1 MQVQEHIKL
10 TELASCAGCAAKM
23 GPGTLARVLQP
34 LTMNTHPDLLVGL
47 QTSDDAAVFRLT
59 PDLAVIQTID
69 FFTPIVDDPWT
80 FGAIAAT
87 NAMSDVYAM
96 GGDVQ
101 LALNVAAFPEDM
113 PDDVVTAIF
122 AGAAAKVEEA
132 GAVIAGGHTIVDAEP
147 KFGLSVTGTVHPER
161 FLTKAGAQPGDR
173 LLMTKAIG
181 TGVISTAV
189 KRGAATPTD
198 AAAAID
204 SMLTLNRRSAEAVRA
219 VSGVHAC
226 TDVTGFGLLG
236 HASEIALKS
245 GVGLEINAGAV
256 PTLPNA
262 TGYVARG
269 YVPGGLHRNRDYYT
283 TLGGGITIAADVDPD
298 LATLL
303 FDPQT
308 SGGLLVAVSENQL
321 ADLTPAFDARDLPYW
336 IIGRVHAGSGI
347 VVSA

>member
-101 LALNVAAFPEDM
+101 LALNVAAFPENM
-113 PDDVVTAIF
+113 PDEVVSAIF

-161 FLTKAGAQPGDR
+161 FLTKAGAQAGDR

-189 KRGAATPTD
+189 KRGAASPAD
-198 AAAAID
+198 AAAATD
-204 SMLTLNRRSAEAVRA
+204 SMLTLNRWSAEAVRA
-219 VSGVHAC
+219 VPAVHAC

-245 GVGLEINAGAV
+245 GVGLDISAGAV

-262 TGYVARG
+262 TGYVAGG

-283 TLGGGITIAADVDPD
+283 TLGGGITISPSVDPD

-308 SGGLLVAVSENQL
+308 SGGLLLAVAQDAL
-321 ADLTPAFDARDLPYW
+321 PDLTAAFDARNLPYW
-336 IIGRVHAGSGI
+336 VIGRANAGSGI
-347 VVSA
+347 VVAE

>member
-1 MQVQEHIKL
+1 MQGQEQIRL
-10 TELASCAGCAAKM
+10 TELATCAGCAAKM

-34 LTMNTHPDLLVGL
+34 LAMATHPDLLVGL

-59 PDLAVIQTID
+59 PDLAVIQTLD

-113 PDDVVTAIF
+113 PEEVVTAIF

-147 KFGLSVTGTVHPER
+147 KFGLSVTGTVHPDR
-161 FLTKAGAQPGDR
+161 FLTKAGARPGDR
-173 LLMTKAIG
+173 LLVTKALG

-189 KRGAATPTD
+189 KRGAASPAD
-198 AAAAID
+198 AQAAID
-204 SMLTLNRRSAEAVRA
+204 SMLTLNRRSAEAIRA
-219 VSGVHAC
+219 VPGVHAC

-236 HASEIALKS
+236 HASEVAIKS
-245 GVGLEINAGAV
+245 GVGLEIAAGAV

-262 TGYVARG
+262 TGYVAEG
-269 YVPGGLHRNRDYYT
+269 FVPGGLLRNRDYYT
-283 TLGGGITIAADVDPD
+283 TLGGGITVAPGVDPD

-308 SGGLLVAVSENQL
+308 SGGLLVAVAESGL
-321 ADLTPAFDARDLPYW
+321 ANLTAALAARNLPYW
-336 IIGRVHAGSGI
+336 VIGQAKAGSGI
-347 VVSA
+347 VVPA

>member
-23 GPGTLARVLQP
+23 GPGTLARILQP

-161 FLTKAGAQPGDR
+161 FLTKAGAEPGDR
-173 LLMTKAIG
+173 LLMTKPIG

-189 KRGAATPTD
+189 KRGAAAPTD

-236 HASEIALKS
+236 HASEFALKS

-262 TGYVARG
+262 TGYVAGG

-321 ADLTPAFDARDLPYW
+321 ADLSPAFDARDLPYW